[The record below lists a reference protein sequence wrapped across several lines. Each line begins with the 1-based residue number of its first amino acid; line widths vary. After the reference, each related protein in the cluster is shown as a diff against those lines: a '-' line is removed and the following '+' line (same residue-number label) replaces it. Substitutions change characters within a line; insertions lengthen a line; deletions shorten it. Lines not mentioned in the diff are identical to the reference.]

1 MILDSYLTFSQK
13 IIIALISASIWIY
26 FRDISN
32 YKLLPRKSIIAIF
45 IVCFW
50 LYLNY
55 YEPLVVPIG
64 LLFMYIY
71 SIVNKNKKNNL

>member
-1 MILDSYLTFSQK
+1 MILDNYLTFSQK
-13 IIIALISASIWIY
+13 IIIALVSASIWTY

-32 YKLLPRKSIIAIF
+32 YKLLPRESIISI
-45 IVCFW
+45 IIICFW

-64 LLFMYIY
+64 LLIMYVY
-71 SIVNKNKKNNL
+71 SIVNKDKKSNL